1 MTINVFTVESKI
13 FVSLLFTVRFHIWSK
28 FRDWWTLTLRLNE
41 RMKERRN
48 EGTNVRKYWKYEE
61 TKERTRGGREER
73 THEGTRVQTYEETK
87 KGRKGGTNVRT
98 YKRTKE
104 RRRDGKEERRN
115 VRTYELTHVRR
126 NKKRSEERNERTNT
140 LNETSFTSM
149 ISLASALA
157 NPLSTS
163 VDSSLWPYK
172 RTTFLFMH
180 L

>member
-13 FVSLLFTVRFHIWSK
+13 FVSLLFTVRFHVWSK

-48 EGTNVRKYWKYEE
+48 EGTNVRKYWKYEG

-104 RRRDGKEERRN
+104 RRRDGREERTYERTNAHMYEGTKKGRKGGKNVRGRKRTKERRRDGKEERRN
-115 VRTYELTHVRR
+115 VYA
-126 NKKRSEERNERTNT
+126 RTN
-140 LNETSFTSM
+140 SHM
-149 ISLASALA
+149 
-157 NPLSTS
+157 
-163 VDSSLWPYK
+163 
-172 RTTFLFMH
+172 
-180 L
+180 